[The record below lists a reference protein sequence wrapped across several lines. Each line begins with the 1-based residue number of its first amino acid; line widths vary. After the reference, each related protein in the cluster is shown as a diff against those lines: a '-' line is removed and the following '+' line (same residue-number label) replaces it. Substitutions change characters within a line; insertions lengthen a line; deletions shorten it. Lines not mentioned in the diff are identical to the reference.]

1 MSLREDLAQP
11 SLFKKKFC
19 EFMHTINPDYV
30 FDAPRFVIEEL
41 TEYVENA
48 KARKHETDPALL
60 LDDVVD
66 CIWVCTQASTSH
78 VFVDKVY
85 KAINVNYSSL
95 QKETIDESLSS
106 QLARYAYFGDSIT
119 APNWNWLHDEILMD
133 IVRIVVLPAVIAG
146 HDWRG
151 AFNALVSENMSKLNI
166 PTEMIPEVF
175 RNDRLNKK
183 DDSGVF
189 YSWYLPADFSQF
201 LS

>member
-1 MSLREDLAQP
+1 MSLREDLAHP

-48 KARKHETDPALL
+48 KTGKHETDPALL
-60 LDDVVD
+60 LDDVCD
-66 CIWVCTQASTSH
+66 TIWVCTQASTSH
-78 VFVDKVY
+78 GFVDKVY
-85 KAINVNYSSL
+85 KAINVDTCRL
-95 QKETIDESLSS
+95 QKETIDEFLSIALDRYKICHTTS
-106 QLARYAYFGDSIT
+106 QDWF
-119 APNWNWLHDEILMD
+119 HDEILMD

-151 AFNALVSENMSKLNI
+151 AFNALVGENMSKLNI
-166 PTEMIPEVF
+166 PTDMIPEVF

-183 DDSGVF
+183 NESGEF
-189 YSWYLPADFSQF
+189 YPWYKPADFSQF
-201 LS
+201 LSQT